1 MPPTAPPNAQTYL
14 DPKTLAAVGNIDLRA
29 RMIVEG
35 LMTGMH
41 RSPMQGFSVEFA
53 QHRQYTPGDDTR
65 FLDWKVFGK
74 TDKLYLKQYLKETNL
89 DLMILVDV
97 SGSMAYSSLTPE
109 QGWKP
114 DGSTD
119 ENFRGWRKFDH
130 AAAAAA
136 AMAFVALQQQDR
148 VAVTT
153 FSDASKRSTRLSNN
167 RGHWRE
173 IVEVL
178 ASAELE
184 VHESSTPGS
193 GPGSGPGRDRASGR
207 ASSGK
212 SQATAPGQAS
222 AAVETTENVPGR
234 TNLLRLFDEVNARM
248 SRRSLVCVISDLFD
262 DPAHLESGLA
272 RLAYRRHDVILMQV
286 MDDAELSF
294 PFRSPSDFIGLEAEG
309 RLPLDPAAL
318 RKAYKR
324 VVDEHLRA
332 IEQSARKHRFDHVL
346 LNTSEPLGPA
356 LSHFLARREA
366 MISR

>member
-1 MPPTAPPNAQTYL
+1 MAAQTSPIAHRTSNTAQAYL
-14 DPKTLAAVGNIDLRA
+14 DPKTLAAVGNISLRA

-97 SGSMAYSSLTPE
+97 SGSMAY
-109 QGWKP
+109 
-114 DGSTD
+114 GSGETS
-119 ENFRGWRKFDH
+119 WRKFDH
-130 AAAAAA
+130 AAATAA

-148 VAVTT
+148 VALTT
-153 FSDASKRSTRLSNN
+153 FSDRSQRATRLSNN
-167 RGHWRE
+167 RGHWRD

-178 ASAELE
+178 SNAELE
-184 VHESSTPGS
+184 VHE
-193 GPGSGPGRDRASGR
+193 DKA
-207 ASSGK
+207 
-212 SQATAPGQAS
+212 APGQGLH
-222 AAVETTENVPGR
+222 ETAENVPGR

-248 SRRSLVCVISDLFD
+248 NHRSLVCVISDLFD

-286 MDDAELSF
+286 MDDAELNF

-309 RLPLDPAAL
+309 RLPLDPASL
-318 RKAYKR
+318 RKAYLK
-324 VVDEHLRA
+324 VVDEHLRS
-332 IEQSARKHRFDHVL
+332 IEKSARKHRFDHVL
-346 LNTSEPLGPA
+346 LNTSDPLGPA
-356 LSHFLARREA
+356 LSHFLAKREA